1 MIYWFHTLADVWG
14 PLRVFEYISVRTA
27 GAGAFSFLMALFIGR
42 PVINALQRLNIGQ
55 NVRDDEVLASHRV
68 KQGTPTMGGVIML
81 LPVALATLLWARS
94 DSLQVLL
101 AVSTMLWM
109 GAIGFLDDYRK
120 IVRKQSEGLSARGKL
135 VLQSVWIVVFLLFLR
150 TDPVAWGY
158 ARQVMVPFVKS
169 PILMDIGLIGT
180 FVFVYV
186 VLVGTCNAVNL
197 TDGMDG
203 LAAGCTNSAAVAY
216 MVMAYVAGRVD
227 FSEYLH
233 VPYIPGAGELAVFCG
248 ALVGAGLGFLWYNC
262 YPAQVFMGDTGSLAL
277 GGALA
282 SVAILIKQEIALI
295 IVGGIFFI
303 EALSV
308 LLQVGRFKLT
318 GKRFFRCAP
327 IHHHFEIITRER
339 FKAAGKE
346 GVPVESLV
354 TNRFWICSIVFA
366 MIGVATL
373 KIR

>member
-1 MIYWFHTLADVWG
+1 MMYGLHELAEFWG

-27 GAGAFSFLMALFIGR
+27 GAGASAFLMALFIGK
-42 PVINALQRLNIGQ
+42 PVIAALRSFKIGQ

-68 KQGTPTMGGVIML
+68 KQGTPTMGGVIIIF
-81 LPVALATLLWARS
+81 PVALMTLLWTRT
-94 DSLQVLL
+94 DSIQVVL
-101 AVSTMLWM
+101 AVCTMLWM
-109 GAIGFLDDYRK
+109 GAIGFVDDYIK
-120 IVRKQSEGLSARGKL
+120 IVKKRSEGLSARGKL
-135 VLQSVWIVVFLLFLR
+135 LLQSVWIVLFMLLLR
-150 TDPVAWGY
+150 TDGGAWDY
-158 ARQVMVPFVKS
+158 ARQVMVPFVKD
-169 PILMDIGLIGT
+169 PVFQDIGLIGT
-180 FVFVYV
+180 FVFVYL

-203 LAAGCTNSAAVAY
+203 LATGCMNSAAVAY

-227 FSEYLH
+227 FSQYLAI
-233 VPYIPGAGELAVFCG
+233 PYIPGAGELAVFCG

-282 SVAILIKQEIALI
+282 SVAILVKQELALV
-295 IVGGIFFI
+295 IVGGIFFV

-308 LLQVGRFKLT
+308 MLQVGRYKLT

-339 FKAAGKE
+339 FKAEGRE

-354 TNRFWICSIVFA
+354 TARFWICSIIFA